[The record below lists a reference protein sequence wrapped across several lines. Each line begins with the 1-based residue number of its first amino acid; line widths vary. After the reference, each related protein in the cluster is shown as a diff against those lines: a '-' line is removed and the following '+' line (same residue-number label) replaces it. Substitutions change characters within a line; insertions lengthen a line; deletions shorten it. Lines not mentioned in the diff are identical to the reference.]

1 MPFTQVPS
9 PQLKTL
15 SYDTRFLLVV
25 LAEIIKTSQQAQRA
39 TVTEV
44 YAKTNYETLR
54 ANFFSSMNLG
64 VRTLRQQVRHHV
76 NENIAREGVR
86 IALRTIPKKPSEIVL
101 QGTLHRYRHRVP
113 LQENDRPQRGN

>member
-25 LAEIIKTSQQAQRA
+25 LAEIIKSSQQAQRA

-44 YAKTNYETLR
+44 YAKTNYET
-54 ANFFSSMNLG
+54 G
-64 VRTLRQQVRHHV
+64 VRTLCQQVHHHV

>member
-25 LAEIIKTSQQAQRA
+25 LAEIIKSSQQAQRA

-54 ANFFSSMNLG
+54 ANFFSSPNLG

-76 NENIAREGVR
+76 NENIVREGVR
-86 IALRTIPKKPSEIVL
+86 IALRTIP
-101 QGTLHRYRHRVP
+101 T
-113 LQENDRPQRGN
+113 